1 MFITTAM
8 FVGLPEHHRQ
18 PGQYRVT
25 CRTPEVCSGWDKGD
39 IPPVEANREECQ
51 IIWKG
56 NTPEKAWKEELYML
70 RKTMSHQI
78 TTGSIKERFFKLI
91 FLSPEKV
98 KNNDIT
104 ENK

>member
-70 RKTMSHQI
+70 KKTCVTSNHNWKYQGKI
-78 TTGSIKERFFKLI
+78 FFSYISVPWKG
-91 FLSPEKV
+91 K
-98 KNNDIT
+98 K
-104 ENK
+104 

>member
-1 MFITTAM
+1 MFITIEM

-70 RKTMSHQI
+70 RKNCH
-78 TTGSIKERFFKLI
+78 IKSQLEVSRKDFFKII